1 MAGGGARA
9 REAAPFYLVGSE
21 LVLDL
26 EEDTRTPRVREDLA
40 AVLEPLDA
48 VSSYGTYDPRYV
60 PKSGRLDGD
69 YTTRVD
75 AALRGWAELLS
86 ATAPG
91 KRLIPP
97 LQFAFDDRYV
107 RPGSGNPPLDATGAE
122 ALDAATRVRA
132 ILAAAAAGDPHL
144 ASVLP
149 LVFLVSWNEHLEGS
163 AIERT
168 DEHGY
173 TYLLTTLGAFRR

>member
-1 MAGGGARA
+1 VARRRRA
-9 REAAPFYLVGSE
+9 REVAPFYLVGSE
-21 LVLDL
+21 LLLDL
-26 EEDTRTPRVREDLA
+26 EEDGRTPRVRDDLA
-40 AVLEPLDA
+40 RVLAPLDA

-60 PKSGRLDGD
+60 PKTGRLDGD
-69 YTTRVD
+69 YTARLEG
-75 AALRGWAELLS
+75 ALRGWAELLS

-107 RPGSGNPPLDATGAE
+107 RPGSSNPPLGASGAE
-122 ALDAATRVRA
+122 ALTAAATVRSVLDAAVS
-132 ILAAAAAGDPHL
+132 GDPRYACL
-144 ASVLP
+144 LP

-163 AIERT
+163 AIQWT

-173 TYLLTTLGAFRR
+173 TDLLAALGAFRR